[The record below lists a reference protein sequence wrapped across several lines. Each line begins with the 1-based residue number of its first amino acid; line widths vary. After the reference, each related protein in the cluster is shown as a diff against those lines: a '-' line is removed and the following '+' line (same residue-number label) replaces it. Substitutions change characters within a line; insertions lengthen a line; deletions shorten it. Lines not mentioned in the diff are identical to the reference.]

1 MLTHDTTFKTFNCC
15 LKEGS
20 HIRIGVTKGVKTKL
34 RRDDS
39 KFKLKSFTPYFFQGN
54 ISASSALSIGL

>member
-1 MLTHDTTFKTFNCC
+1 MKHTHTNKTHKTKHLRFLGILDFKTYNI
-15 LKEGS
+15 LLPEGS

-39 KFKLKSFTPYFFQGN
+39 DFS
-54 ISASSALSIGL
+54 